1 MYMYLRNKLESCQ
14 LPRCNLKYLTT
25 GKYQLYNKPDNNPM
39 YINILSNHSPNVI
52 KNLPGKISKRINTL
66 LADETT
72 SLKDLYN
79 SALGESGFKHKITF
93 QQHQNVAIVT
103 SNTKNRKRKIIW
115 FNPRY
120 SLNV

>member
-1 MYMYLRNKLESCQ
+1 
-14 LPRCNLKYLTT
+14 
-25 GKYQLYNKPDNNPM
+25 M
-39 YINILSNHSPNVI
+39 YINILSNHSPNII

-79 SALGESGFKHKITF
+79 NAFGESGFKHKITF
-93 QQHQNVAIVT
+93 QQHQNASIVT

>member
-1 MYMYLRNKLESCQ
+1 
-14 LPRCNLKYLTT
+14 
-25 GKYQLYNKPDNNPM
+25 M
-39 YINILSNHSPNVI
+39 YINILSNHSPNII

-79 SALGESGFKHKITF
+79 SALGESGFKHKTTF
-93 QQHQNVAIVT
+93 QQHQNAAIVT